1 MLRRLAVVGAVCALA
16 AGSAAGQTKLSVSEA
31 ETRDVA
37 SGESAPEAAGFR
49 DPAWQAVEKRYRGL
63 MEGMKR
69 EIALMAQL
77 KDAQELLLMHN
88 RGREVLG
95 GDMAAL
101 PPALCVHEQLRVW
114 CAVLPATFGR
124 LR

>member
-1 MLRRLAVVGAVCALA
+1 MLRRLAAVGAVCVLA
-16 AGSAAGQTKLSVSEA
+16 AGSAAAQTKLSVSEA
-31 ETRDVA
+31 ETRGVGPGA
-37 SGESAPEAAGFR
+37 SVPEAAGFR
-49 DPAWQAVEKRYRGL
+49 DPAWQAVERRYRGL
-63 MEGMKR
+63 MEDMKR

-77 KDAQELLLMHN
+77 KDAQELLLTHN

-95 GDMAAL
+95 GNMASL
-101 PPALCVHEQLRVW
+101 PAPLCAHERMRVW